1 MPQPT
6 LQHIIQ
12 SQSEY
17 HKLITQFKNSHNID
31 QLTAKQ
37 IALFMDEVNYF
48 WMKRLDIIN
57 VELESLTEDN
67 TCFLLSGA
75 IYLNI
80 STNEHFYFKALGD
93 FHLLHDPFLKIENFF
108 RISEDLINIGEH
120 VSLFRCVLID
130 IINVIENY
138 QFKFFILPIQLLAVE
153 SERNHRELIDKFFM
167 NFISS
172 IFGKKYEDQDSFCE
186 DFNTF
191 EDIENHL
198 EPYVCD
204 RIVFNSFYE
213 NGISLRRKIE
223 MYNTFQVD
231 YTQLMADQSEAK
243 VFLVS
248 LYSYVA
254 QIFDILLICSIL
266 RLYPYIRYEVTFS
279 YLSLIMYTFIEDE
292 KLRDMIEKA
301 IVFYIFRK
309 KMDGAFDH
317 FESFEYY
324 CEKIA
329 EKKALPKILNTMR
342 EIDIDIF
349 QSGIQK
355 VAEIIQELFADVARS
370 PSL

>member
-12 SQSEY
+12 FQSEY
-17 HKLITQFKNSHNID
+17 HELITQFTSSHNID
-31 QLTAKQ
+31 ELTARQ
-37 IALFMDEVNYF
+37 IALFMDEVKYF
-48 WMKRLDIIN
+48 WMKRLDIID
-57 VELESLTEDN
+57 VELDSLTEHN

-75 IYLNI
+75 IYLNV
-80 STNEHFYFKALGD
+80 SENEHFYFKSLGD
-93 FHLLHDPFLKIENFF
+93 FHFLHDPFLKIENFF
-108 RISEDLINIGEH
+108 RIPEDLINTGEC
-120 VSLFRCVLID
+120 VGLFRRVLID
-130 IINVIENY
+130 SIKVIENY
-138 QFKFFILPIQLLAVE
+138 QFKFFILPVQLLAIE
-153 SERNHRELIDKFFM
+153 SEQNHRELIDKFFM

-191 EDIENHL
+191 EDIENQL
-198 EPYVCD
+198 QPYVRN

-223 MYNTFQVD
+223 MYNTSQSG
-231 YTQLMADQSEAK
+231 YTQLMADQPEAK
-243 VFLVS
+243 VFLVT
-248 LYSYVA
+248 LYSHVA
-254 QIFDILLICSIL
+254 QISDILLICSML

-292 KLRDMIEKA
+292 KLRDIIEKA

-309 KMDGAFDH
+309 KMDGAFEH

-329 EKKALPKILNTMR
+329 EKKALPKILNSMR
-342 EIDIDIF
+342 EKDIDIF

-355 VAEIIQELFADVARS
+355 VAEIIQELFADVAAA
-370 PSL
+370 